1 MASREIRQTSQADRA
16 TVDRLLSIAVRKH
29 LHLDWL
35 DPAEL
40 TGKRPFLLALEGQ
53 QPVACLA
60 APPDTPGVA
69 WLRAFALASDQ
80 APQPTWEALWE
91 AARSRLRDQKV
102 TQVAAMALDGWFA
115 KLLRRSGFDQTNSVV
130 FFELDLVGAR
140 NGEWDPD
147 PAGRESDTTRPLPS
161 SRPITGSDL
170 QPVLELD
177 SSAFDPLWRLSP
189 ESMRAALRLAS
200 SATMIEMDGVAAGYQ
215 ITTSS
220 PFSVH
225 LARLAVRPDW
235 HRRGLGRRLVQDSI
249 RVASG
254 MPLGRLSVNT
264 QADNTAS
271 QSLYRRLGFKATGQN
286 FPVYTSLIDRE

>member
-1 MASREIRQTSQADRA
+1 MASWEIRQTSQADRA
-16 TVDRLLSIAVRKH
+16 TVDRLLSTAGRKH

-69 WLRAFALASDQ
+69 WLRAFALNSAQ
-80 APQPTWEALWE
+80 APQPTWDAVWE
-91 AARSRLRDQKV
+91 AARVQLLEQQV
-102 TQVAAMALDGWFA
+102 TQVAGMALDGWFA

-130 FFELDLVGAR
+130 FFELDLVGGR
-140 NGEWDPD
+140 NGEWDSGD
-147 PAGRESDTTRPLPS
+147 RKSDATRPMPS

-177 SSAFDPLWRLSP
+177 SAAFDPLWRLSP
-189 ESMRAALRLAS
+189 DSMRAALRLAS
-200 SATMIEMDGVAAGYQ
+200 SATMIELDGVAAGYQ

-235 HRRGLGRRLVQDSI
+235 HRRGLGRKLVQDSI
-249 RVASG
+249 RAASG
-254 MPLGRLSVNT
+254 MPLRRLSVNT

-271 QSLYRRLGFKATGQN
+271 QSLYRRLGFKTTGQN
-286 FPVYTSLIDRE
+286 FPVYTSLINRE